1 MFLQNM
7 WLLILS
13 IVVIWYLVVTIIVAK
28 RGFTSLMEMLREME
42 DPNNR

>member
-7 WLLILS
+7 WLVILS
-13 IVVIWYLVVTIIVAK
+13 LIVLWYLVVTIIVAK

-42 DPNNR
+42 DPKS